1 MIIIQQVVGTDLTEL
16 VIDENKF
23 QTETGATTTMAAVFE
38 YDGADWAY
46 DGTTITEQQLEEDY
60 GISFTGTPV
69 ATDTILVAYEPQD
82 LHVFS
87 AGKGINQAKINY
99 NFAELQQETN
109 TNETAINNIA
119 NTALLKDGSNL
130 TQDIVDDFQKQTPI
144 ILSGNGDI
152 NLTDNKVHFLTLTN
166 NNSNRVVLP
175 TPVSDNY
182 SHTIVLIVQGSAFS
196 LNVANGTAGH
206 LYNDTSV
213 NKANTYSVMYIYNKI
228 DNHWYY
234 SLTQ

>member
-1 MIIIQQVVGTDLTEL
+1 MIIIQQVVGTDLTDL

-38 YDGADWAY
+38 YDGADWQY
-46 DGTTITEQQLEEDY
+46 NNSVVNLDDY

-119 NTALLKDGSNL
+119 NTALLKDGSNA
-130 TQDIVDDFQKQTPI
+130 TQSMIDEFQQQTPV
-144 ILSGNGDI
+144 ILSGNGNI
-152 NLTDNKVHFLTLTN
+152 NLTDNKVHFLTLIS
-166 NNSNRVVLP
+166 NNSNKVILP
-175 TPVSDNY
+175 TPASDSY
-182 SHTIVLIVQGSAFS
+182 SHTIVLIVQGGSYS
-196 LNVANGTAGH
+196 LDIANGTSGH
-206 LYNDTSV
+206 LYNNLTV
-213 NKANTYSVMYIYNKI
+213 NTANPYSVMYIWNKI
-228 DNHWYY
+228 NSRWYY